1 VFQCLDGHSALRQA
15 EAKAEAERLELEK
28 FQCLDG
34 HSALRQHPPQPVD
47 FKGTCRRLSG
57 GELEEPRFGPRNG
70 LGSPPDGPQVLCFQQ
85 YWSDFGLFRRTPG
98 ASPLPTSTYGDFAD
112 HARNEARHP
121 RKAAVSRRSH
131 AASIARR
138 EGSVNPT
145 RTGSSSSKGG
155 ELTPRRRL
163 GSALQGSGRASA
175 HARGEASR
183 PIPPFEK
190 GGQGGFPRR
199 SRGGLGGFGRRT
211 APGFAFRSTVC

>member
-1 VFQCLDGHSALRQA
+1 MRPVIIPSTGGRHVFQCLDGHSALRQA

-70 LGSPPDGPQVLCFQQ
+70 LGSPPDGPQVLCSQQ

-145 RTGSSSSKGG
+145 RPGSSSSKGG
-155 ELTPRRRL
+155 GADSSPAPRL
-163 GSALQGSGRASA
+163 G
-175 HARGEASR
+175 ASR
-183 PIPPFEK
+183 K
-190 GGQGGFPRR
+190 WACVRARARR
-199 SRGGLGGFGRRT
+199 SEPSHTPL
-211 APGFAFRSTVC
+211 